1 MGTTRKAGA
10 TLLVERLESADEIR
24 QARLA
29 TLKEIERALDFEVYN
44 KFKDDLDA
52 KVITREQFDEFRN
65 EGKMLYVA
73 ELKLR
78 GADLNRIA
86 SQLESLN
93 PQLETAI
100 EKLSEEISA
109 LNNAVSILS
118 AIGRVIDIIARIVG
132 LA

>member
-1 MGTTRKAGA
+1 MGTTQRAGS
-10 TLLVERLESADEIR
+10 TLLIERLESADEIR

-29 TLKEIERALDFEVYN
+29 ALGEIERALDFEVYN

-52 KVITREQFDEFRN
+52 KRITREKFDEFLSER
-65 EGKMLYVA
+65 KTLYIA

-78 GADLNRIA
+78 GADIGKIA

-93 PQLETAI
+93 PQLKEAI

-109 LNNAVSILS
+109 LNNTVNILS